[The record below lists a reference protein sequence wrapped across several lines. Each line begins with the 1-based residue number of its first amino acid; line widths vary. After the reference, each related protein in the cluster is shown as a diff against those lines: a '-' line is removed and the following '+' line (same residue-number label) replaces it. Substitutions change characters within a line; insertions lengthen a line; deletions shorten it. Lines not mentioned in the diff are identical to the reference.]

1 MEYAL
6 LRVLKSVINVVLNAS
21 NILSERI
28 NETKRVLKFD
38 SVLAQTLINIYIKT
52 RVLNDYYFINKKIFF
67 W

>member
-1 MEYAL
+1 VEYAL